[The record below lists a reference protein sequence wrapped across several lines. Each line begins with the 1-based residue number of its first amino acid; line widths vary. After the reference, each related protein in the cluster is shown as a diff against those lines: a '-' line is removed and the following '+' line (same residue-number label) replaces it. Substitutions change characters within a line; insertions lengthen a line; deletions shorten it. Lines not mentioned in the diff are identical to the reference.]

1 MGNPMSEQEQMS
13 AGSGGGS
20 SAVSVEQVGP
30 IVGQAQVSGARVVV
44 GGGGGSQQ
52 ADAILK

>member
-1 MGNPMSEQEQMS
+1 MSEQEQMS